1 MSSNIL
7 FDNLLITDDHV
18 VAEEWAAVTYDLKRQ
33 QIDLQAVS
41 FSHFISNISILRRFS
56 SNILNVTKL
65 TQRRTDKKK
74 NRLIDTKWI
83 RSVCSSKQINQR
95 YNLIILYRVKV

>member
-41 FSHFISNISILRRFS
+41 FFHFISNIASLRRFS
-56 SNILNVTKL
+56 SNILHVTKL
-65 TQRRTDKKK
+65 TTKK
-74 NRLIDTKWI
+74 N
-83 RSVCSSKQINQR
+83 V
-95 YNLIILYRVKV
+95 